1 MPESSQQ
8 LFRFKPGCPLVV
20 FHTPGDLSRRFF
32 LFLEPPLLV
41 LLQFWINIGVFNAI
55 LWGLDVGTCPAR
67 EAEALPCDLSCCYHL
82 LSIPWRLAA

>member
-55 LWGLDVGTCPAR
+55 LWGWTSELVLHVKRRRYPV
-67 EAEALPCDLSCCYHL
+67 
-82 LSIPWRLAA
+82 I